1 MSLSTTLFP
10 LEIGSFNIV
19 NLNMNQNSFS
29 PKARWDRFEPE
40 SSGFNLDCL
49 DERIEVL
56 ACFKHAKIFPKSFI
70 WNTKEYLIEKITY
83 NWQERIGQALINY
96 FSVLSA
102 GQMYQISFNNST
114 FRWQIDKLIQ

>member
-1 MSLSTTLFP
+1 MQ
-10 LEIGSFNIV
+10 
-19 NLNMNQNSFS
+19 QNSFS

-40 SSGFNLDCL
+40 KAGFNQDCL
-49 DERIEVL
+49 NERIDVL
-56 ACFKHAKIFPKSFI
+56 VFFKHAKIYPKSFT
-70 WNTKEYLIEKITY
+70 WKNKEYLIEKITY

-102 GQMYQISFNNST
+102 DSMYQISFDNST